1 MKKIMSFLTL
11 FTSASTLICCA
22 IPALLVSLG
31 FGASLASFLGQY
43 PEFIW
48 FSEHKNWVFAFGAVM
63 LVTAIILS
71 RVNARTTTC
80 PTDPALRDACKNTR
94 TASKIVLGISA
105 VIYITGGFFA
115 YVAPKL
121 LE

>member
-1 MKKIMSFLTL
+1 MKKILSFLTL

-22 IPALLVSLG
+22 LPALLVSLG

-48 FSEHKNWVFAFGAVM
+48 FSEQKSWVFAFGGVV
-63 LVTAIILS
+63 LVTAIILA
-71 RVNARTTTC
+71 RVSARTTDC

-94 TASKIVLGISA
+94 TVSGIVLGVSTI
-105 VIYITGGFFA
+105 IYIAGGFFA

-121 LE
+121 LG